1 MQVSPELESDRARK
15 RAERF
20 GVQHPE
26 LEEEKT
32 RKRKE
37 RFGVEDP
44 AAKLQVRMYRV
55 GHNH

>member
-1 MQVSPELESDRARK
+1 MLRQASPELESERARK

-20 GVQHPE
+20 GINHPDIE
-26 LEEEKT
+26 AEKS

-44 AAKLQVRMYRV
+44 EAKMQVSWRA
-55 GHNH
+55 G